1 MKIKNSILIFSIMM
15 GACSAPKHLLVS
27 NVSMTEQLLID
38 YENGNISKDSY
49 YAYLAYSVFSRD
61 LLRKKYNGK
70 LAPRDATPIIRQVK
84 RALPGL
90 SPKTQEHLKQWIKP
104 LPLKSIKQ

>member
-1 MKIKNSILIFSIMM
+1 MFSLMM
-15 GACSAPKHLLVS
+15 GACAAPKHLPVLT
-27 NVSMTEQLLID
+27 VSMTEQLLID

-49 YAYLAYSVFSRD
+49 YSYLTYSVFAQD
-61 LLRKKYNGK
+61 LLPEKYNGK
-70 LAPRDATPIIRQVK
+70 LAPRDATPIIRRIQ
-84 RALPGL
+84 RAYPAL